1 MTNDSTPSL
10 QEIYLSACRSFDE
23 LTNRLLQ
30 GFNSAVD
37 SALMGYSEQQAEAL
51 QRSTGATASQER
63 EVMHSLKESLEA
75 VTQSVDQTI
84 VENDK
89 FLEHVQDELLINCR
103 SLQQEI
109 ADLTESL
116 LRSHNISSKV
126 LLAKLSG
133 QCDKSIDGVQQTA
146 SKSKHSLREHSHTVT
161 TQFGESLV
169 EKQGR
174 QFADLM
180 AYENQARKEIPDM
193 LGAII
198 ARGRLHEPKL
208 SMLNRQHNDQIDARI
223 DQLKLRISEVSDGE
237 MSRIITASSAT
248 EQKLRRSYEETKVK
262 LLSTNENLTRD
273 FHTEVEEA
281 SNSSRVETAEL
292 LTLLRGEMLDVLN
305 SSQSSE
311 IDRSQGNIDR
321 AKQLSEELQNLIE
334 DQRLI
339 AAQKSTVIA
348 QIMDEMKEVESNFEN
363 KVEKMSTAQL
373 DRLSRTFNVSL
384 NDITG
389 TRKGVSEK
397 IQNLTDMYLRQIEE
411 EEERILKIIERRL
424 EKALGFIDQAVGEDG

>member
-10 QEIYLSACRSFDE
+10 QEIYLAACRSFDDQ
-23 LTNRLLQ
+23 TNRLLQ

-37 SALMGYSEQQAEAL
+37 SALMGYSEQQAEAM
-51 QRSTGATASQER
+51 QRSSSATSSQER
-63 EVMHSLKESLEA
+63 EVMQALKESLEA

-84 VENDK
+84 GENDK
-89 FLEHVQDELLINCR
+89 FLAHVQDELLINCR

-109 ADLTESL
+109 ADLTDAL
-116 LRSHNISSKV
+116 LRSHNINSKV

-133 QCDKSIDGVQQTA
+133 QCDKSVDGVQQSA
-146 SKSKHSLREHSHTVT
+146 NKSKHFLREQAHSVN
-161 TQFGESLV
+161 TQFGEGLV

-174 QFADLM
+174 QFSDLM

-198 ARGRLHEPKL
+198 ARNRLHEPKL

-223 DQLKLRISEVSDGE
+223 EQLKLRISEVSDGE
-237 MSRIITASSAT
+237 MSRIITAASST
-248 EQKLRRSYEETKVK
+248 EQKLRRTYEDTKVK

-273 FHTEVEEA
+273 FHIEVEEA
-281 SNSSRVETAEL
+281 SNTSRTDMAEL
-292 LTLLRGEMLDVLN
+292 LSVLRGEMLDTLN
-305 SSQSSE
+305 SATSTE
-311 IDRSQGNIDR
+311 IDRAQGNLDR
-321 AKQLSEELQNLIE
+321 ARQLSEELQNLIE

-348 QIMDEMKEVESNFEN
+348 QIMDEMKEVENNFQN
-363 KVEKMSTAQL
+363 KVEKMSAAQL

-384 NDITG
+384 TDITN
-389 TRKGVSEK
+389 TRKSVSEK
-397 IQNLTDMYLRQIEE
+397 IQSLCDMYVKQVEE
-411 EEERILKIIERRL
+411 EEERILRIIERRL
-424 EKALGFIDQAVGEDG
+424 EKALGFIEQAVGEE